1 MARIERKD
9 LDAIFGPDVL
19 EQSLLRLEES
29 AELVRVD
36 AGRSF
41 VQQDE
46 PCEHAFALTRGA
58 VKLLRTTDA
67 VQRLLDVARGP
78 SLVVDAAV
86 FDGGAWSASVVA
98 LRASS
103 ALRFKRAHLLEAV
116 ANDPHLSRSFGAA
129 AARTVRAMVMRIDT
143 LAGSTVE
150 IRLIRFL
157 DDLAAR
163 YGTPMGNARFIA
175 LPLRRREIASLVGA
189 EAETVSRLMAR
200 WTREGTLRASRD
212 GILWSRGTVLAR

>member
-1 MARIERKD
+1 MPRTERKD
-9 LDAIFGPDVL
+9 LVAVFGADVL
-19 EQSLLRLEES
+19 EESIGRIAES
-29 AELVRVD
+29 AELVRVE
-36 AGRSF
+36 AGGSF

-46 PCEHAFALTRGA
+46 PCEQAFALTRGA
-58 VKLLRTTDA
+58 VKMLRITET
-67 VQRLLDVARGP
+67 VPRLLDVARGP
-78 SLVVDAAV
+78 VLVADAAL
-86 FDGGAWSASVVA
+86 FDGGPWSASVVA

-103 ALRFKRAHLLEAV
+103 ALRFSRATLLEA
-116 ANDPHLSRSFGAA
+116 ATNDPHLMRSFRAA
-129 AARTVRAMVMRIDT
+129 AARTVRALVMRIDT
-143 LAGSTVE
+143 IGAGTVE
-150 IRLIRFL
+150 IRLTRFF

-189 EAETVSRLMAR
+189 KAETVSRLMAR

>member
-9 LDAIFGPDVL
+9 AEAIFGADVL
-19 EQSLLRLEES
+19 ETSVDLLDGS

-36 AGRSF
+36 AGETFIR
-41 VQQDE
+41 QDD
-46 PCEHAFALTRGA
+46 PCQHAFALTRGA
-58 VKLLRTTDA
+58 VKLLRTTEG
-67 VQRLLDVARGP
+67 VPRLLDVARGP
-78 SLVVDAAV
+78 VLVADAAL
-86 FDGGAWSASVVA
+86 FDGGPWSASVVA

-103 ALRFKRAHLLEAV
+103 VLRFSRDALLDAS
-116 ANDPHLSRSFGAA
+116 AQDPHLTRTLRAA

-143 LAGSTVE
+143 LAAGTVE
-150 IRLIRFL
+150 IRLMRFF
-157 DDLAAR
+157 DDLASR

-175 LPLRRREIASLVGA
+175 LPLRRHEIASLVGA

>member
-9 LDAIFGPDVL
+9 VEAIFGADVL
-19 EQSLLRLEES
+19 EASVDLLDGS
-29 AELVRVD
+29 AELVRAD
-36 AGRSF
+36 AGESF
-41 VQQDE
+41 VQQDD
-46 PCEHAFALTRGA
+46 PCQHAFALTRGA
-58 VKLLRTTDA
+58 VKLLRTTEG
-67 VQRLLDVARGP
+67 VPRLLDVARGP
-78 SLVVDAAV
+78 VLVADAAL
-86 FDGGAWSASVVA
+86 FDGGPWSASVVA

-103 ALRFKRAHLLEAV
+103 ALRFSRIALVEA
-116 ANDPHLSRSFGAA
+116 AAQDPHLARSFRAA
-129 AARTVRAMVMRIDT
+129 AARTARALVMRIDT
-143 LAGSTVE
+143 IGAGTVE
-150 IRLIRFL
+150 IRLTRFF

>member
-1 MARIERKD
+1 MARIEPKD
-9 LDAIFGPDVL
+9 LAAIFGADVL
-19 EQSLLRLEES
+19 EASIDRLEEA
-29 AELVRVD
+29 AELVRLD
-36 AGRSF
+36 AGGTF

-58 VKLLRTTDA
+58 VKLLRMTEE
-67 VQRLLDVARGP
+67 VPRLLDVARGP
-78 SLVVDAAV
+78 VLVADAAL
-86 FDGGAWSASVVA
+86 FDGGPWSASVVA

-103 ALRFKRAHLLEAV
+103 ALRFSRAALLEV
-116 ANDPHLSRSFGAA
+116 AAEDPHLARSFRAA

-143 LAGSTVE
+143 LAAGTVE
-150 IRLIRFL
+150 IRLTRFF

-163 YGTPMGNARFIA
+163 YGTPMGNAKFIA

-189 EAETVSRLMAR
+189 KAETVSRLMAR